1 MISEFYNKLYES
13 FQTSGSVFYNYYSE
27 EYSYKKL
34 STNLEKLNFHLSTY
48 KNKRVVLYGP
58 KTFEVYSAIYSI
70 VLSGNA
76 WVPLNLSF
84 PLNRQLEILAVLEA
98 NIILY
103 DENLPEEIKSYAK
116 KKNIII
122 WDLRSLLQQSSV
134 KSFDGFDFSPD
145 DIAYIMFTSGS
156 TGTPKGVPVTHQNY
170 INFVNNAME
179 ILPFK
184 KGEVFSDYHDFAFDI
199 SIFYL
204 FCAPLTEGSISPI
217 RSDDEKIYPINHIL
231 ENRITV
237 WSSVPS
243 VISRI
248 QRLRPEEKIETPIRI
263 MFLCGE
269 PFSLNVLKYCYDNLE
284 LEHLFNFYGLTET
297 GVENFHHKCS
307 KDDLKKFE
315 DKGYVPIG
323 KPMKGSDIRLT
334 DEKELLLGGC
344 QITPGY
350 LGGIGSERFEV
361 IEKHRWYHT
370 GDIVELYDDVYFC
383 KGRLDSQVKL
393 SGYRVELMDI
403 EVQVGK
409 YPGIKEAVSFVDN
422 SNLSKFLVCALES
435 EEPVDLKLLKG
446 ELKNYLP
453 DYMIPL
459 KFFFVDEMPRNSNGK
474 LDRKEIRD
482 NIWKQRQIR
491 ADGHK

>member
-13 FQTSGSVFYNYYSE
+13 FRTSGYLFYKYYSE
-27 EYSYKKL
+27 EHSYKKL
-34 STNLEKLNFHLSTY
+34 FTNLEKLNFHLSAY
-48 KNKRVVLYGP
+48 KNKRVVLYGA

-70 VLSGNA
+70 IMSGNTWA
-76 WVPLNLSF
+76 PLNLSF
-84 PLNRQLEILAVLEA
+84 PLNLQLEILDVLEA
-98 NIILY
+98 DIILY
-103 DENLPEEIKSYAK
+103 DENLPEEIESYAK
-116 KKNIII
+116 KENIII
-122 WDLRSLLQQSSV
+122 WDLCNLLQQSSA

-156 TGTPKGVPVTHQNY
+156 TGTPKGVLVTHQNY
-170 INFVNNAME
+170 INFINNVME

-184 KGEVFSDYHDFAFDI
+184 MGEVFSDYHDFAFDI

-204 FCAPLTEGSISPI
+204 FCTPLMESSISPI
-217 RSDDEKIYPINHIL
+217 RSDDERIYPVNHIR
-231 ENRITV
+231 ENKITV

-243 VISRI
+243 VVSRM
-248 QRLRPEEKIETPIRI
+248 QRLRPKEKIETPIRI

-269 PFSLNVLKYCYDNLE
+269 PFSLDVLKYCYDNLE
-284 LEHLFNFYGLTET
+284 LEYVFNFYGLTET
-297 GVENFHHKCS
+297 GVENFYHKCS
-307 KDDLKKFE
+307 NDDLKKFE
-315 DKGYVPIG
+315 EKGFVPIG
-323 KPMKGSDIRLT
+323 KPMKGSNVHLT
-334 DEKELLLGGC
+334 DGKELLLGGC

-350 LGGIGSERFEV
+350 LGGIRSERFEI
-361 IEKHRWYHT
+361 IEKERWYHT
-370 GDIVELYDDVYFC
+370 GDIVELYNDVYFC
-383 KGRLDSQVKL
+383 KGRLDTQVKL

-403 EVQVGK
+403 EVQVKK
-409 YPGIKEAVSFVDN
+409 YLGIKEAVSFVDN

>member
-1 MISEFYNKLYES
+1 MISAFYNKLYES
-13 FQTSGSVFYNYYSE
+13 FRTSGSIFYKYYSE

-34 STNLEKLNFHLSTY
+34 FTNLEKLNFHLSAY
-48 KNKRVVLYGP
+48 KNKRVVLYGA

-70 VLSGNA
+70 IMSGNTWA
-76 WVPLNLSF
+76 PLNLSF
-84 PLNRQLEILAVLEA
+84 PLNLQLEILDVLEA
-98 NIILY
+98 DIILY
-103 DENLPEEIKSYAK
+103 DENLPEEIESYAK
-116 KKNIII
+116 KENIII
-122 WDLRSLLQQSSV
+122 WDLCNLLQQSSA

-156 TGTPKGVPVTHQNY
+156 TGTPKGVLVTHQNY
-170 INFVNNAME
+170 INFINNVME

-184 KGEVFSDYHDFAFDI
+184 MGEVFSDYHDFAFDI

-204 FCAPLTEGSISPI
+204 FCTPLMESSISPI
-217 RSDDEKIYPINHIL
+217 RSDDERIYPVNHIR
-231 ENRITV
+231 ENKITV

-243 VISRI
+243 VVSRM
-248 QRLRPEEKIETPIRI
+248 QRLRPKEKIETPIRI

-269 PFSLNVLKYCYDNLE
+269 PFSLDVLKYCYDNLE
-284 LEHLFNFYGLTET
+284 LEYVFNFYGLTET
-297 GVENFHHKCS
+297 GVENFYHKCS
-307 KDDLKKFE
+307 NDDLKKFE
-315 DKGYVPIG
+315 EKGFVPIG
-323 KPMKGSDIRLT
+323 KPMKGSNVHLT
-334 DEKELLLGGC
+334 DGKELLLGGC

-350 LGGIGSERFEV
+350 LGGIRSERFEI
-361 IEKHRWYHT
+361 IEKERWYHT
-370 GDIVELYDDVYFC
+370 GDIVELYNDVYFC
-383 KGRLDSQVKL
+383 KGRLDTQVKL

-403 EVQVGK
+403 EVQVKK
-409 YPGIKEAVSFVDN
+409 YLGIKEAVSFVDN

>member
-1 MISEFYNKLYES
+1 MISEFYNKLYEN
-13 FQTSGSVFYNYYSE
+13 FRTSGSVFYKYYTE
-27 EYSYKKL
+27 EYSYGEL
-34 STNLEKLNFHLSTY
+34 LTNLEKLNYHLSAY
-48 KNKRVVLYGP
+48 RNKRVVLYGS

-70 VLSGNA
+70 IMSDNI

-84 PLNRQLEILAVLEA
+84 PLNRQREILKVLEA
-98 NIILY
+98 DIILY
-103 DENLPEEIKSYAK
+103 DGNLSDEIKSYAIQK
-116 KKNIII
+116 KILL
-122 WDLRSLLQQSSV
+122 WDIHSLLQQSSV
-134 KSFDGFDFSPD
+134 KRFDGFNFLPD

-156 TGTPKGVPVTHQNY
+156 TGTPKGVPVTHRNY
-170 INFVNNAME
+170 INFVNNAMD

-204 FCAPLTEGSISPI
+204 FCAPLTESAISPI
-217 RSDDEKIYPINHIL
+217 RSDDERIYPINHIL

-248 QRLRPEEKIETPIRI
+248 QRLRPEEKIETQIRI

-269 PFSLNVLKYCYDNLE
+269 PFSLNVLKYCCDNLK
-284 LEHLFNFYGLTET
+284 LKHVFNFYGLTET
-297 GVENFHHKCS
+297 GVENFYHKCS
-307 KDDLKKFE
+307 KDDIEKFE
-315 DKGYVPIG
+315 DKGFVPIG
-323 KPMKGSDIRLT
+323 KPMKGSNVHLT

-361 IEKHRWYHT
+361 IEKERWYHT
-370 GDIVELYDDVYFC
+370 GDIVEMYDDVYFC
-383 KGRLDSQVKL
+383 KGRLDTQVKL

-403 EVQVGK
+403 EVQVRK

-422 SNLSKFLVCALES
+422 SDISKFLVCALES
-435 EEPVDLKLLKG
+435 EEPVDLKRLKG
-446 ELKNYLP
+446 ELKDYLP
-453 DYMIPL
+453 DYMIPR

-482 NIWKQRQIR
+482 NLWKQSQIR
-491 ADGHK
+491 ADGDK